1 MQLLSDISSYFR
13 NIYES
18 VTSIAEG
25 MWITYKTAMFERKV
39 TLQYPSHDPVAGRL
53 KDQELFPP
61 DSLKPPFERLL
72 GAGQSYKGPLRAR
85 LSDRYRGLLGYDEPK
100 CISCLLCAQIC
111 PIDVI
116 TVKGVK
122 IEGRKSK
129 APVTYTINYAKCMFC
144 GLCVEVCPTDAVFF
158 TRRFEGATFDF
169 RSLVTEFISAELR
182 RERLRLAAEAKQKV
196 VQSNKGKDTG
206 ETGNL

>member
-1 MQLLSDISSYFR
+1 LNLPHDISSYFR

-18 VTSIAEG
+18 VATIAAG

-39 TLQYPSHDPVAGRL
+39 TLQYPSHDPLEGRL
-53 KDQELFPP
+53 KDHLLFPASDP
-61 DSLKPPFERLL
+61 RQPFERLL
-72 GAGQSYKGPLRAR
+72 GAGQSYRGPLRPR
-85 LSDRYRGLLGYDEPK
+85 LAERYRGFLGYDEPK

-111 PIDVI
+111 PVDVI

-122 IEGRKSK
+122 IEGRKTK
-129 APVTYTINYAKCMFC
+129 APVTYTVNYARCMFC

-169 RSLVTEFISAELR
+169 RSLVRDFISGDVR
-182 RERLRLAAEAKQKV
+182 HERLRLAAQAKQKAA
-196 VQSNKGKDTG
+196 SHKKGKKPQ
-206 ETGNL
+206 